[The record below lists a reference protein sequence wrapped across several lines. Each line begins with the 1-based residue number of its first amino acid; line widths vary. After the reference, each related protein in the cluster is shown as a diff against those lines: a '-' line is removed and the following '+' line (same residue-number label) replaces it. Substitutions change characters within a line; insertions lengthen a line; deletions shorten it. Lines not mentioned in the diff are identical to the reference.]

1 MKTEMHISPYQ
12 SDIIRH
18 LGCSPRDAVMVEDIM
33 RRFVF
38 HSTLD
43 WQSREELDRGA
54 AEAWAMLEEDREMF
68 EEDFAARRQV
78 FAEMKA
84 QEAAELPCA

>member
-1 MKTEMHISPYQ
+1 LKGGNLACVKLP
-12 SDIIRH
+12 
-18 LGCSPRDAVMVEDIM
+18 GCTPQDAAMVEDIM

-54 AEAWAMLEEDREMF
+54 DDAWAMLEEDLETF
-68 EEDFAARRQV
+68 EADFTARRQM
-78 FAEMKA
+78 FAELKA
-84 QEAAELPCA
+84 C